1 MESHH
6 AHRHHAHRHHDGDE
20 PAEAA
25 LAELLDLDAEVLH
38 AYLSSAIDW
47 VGELAAEQPPRQIL
61 DLGCGTGTGS
71 FALLRRFPGSEV
83 TAVDA
88 SVPMLDH
95 LRMKARELDVASRV
109 RVVQA
114 DLDAGWPDA
123 GPVGLVW
130 ASNSMHHMADPD
142 RVLAQILA
150 ALEPGGLL
158 AVAEMDSFPR
168 FLPDDLGI
176 GRPGLEGR
184 CHAAQDDAR
193 RDEMPHLGSD
203 WGPRLVKAG
212 FAVEAERTFAIDLE
226 PPLPAAAG
234 RYALLSLQR
243 LRSALDGRL
252 SSDDLAALD
261 TLLDSDGPASILRRD
276 DLTVRTTRTVWA
288 ARRP

>member
-6 AHRHHAHRHHDGDE
+6 AHHHHDHHQDGDE
-20 PAEAA
+20 AAEAA

-38 AYLSSAIDW
+38 AYLSSVIGW
-47 VGELAAEQPPRQIL
+47 VGELAADQPPRRIL
-61 DLGCGTGTGS
+61 DLGCGTGTGGL
-71 FALLRRFPGSEV
+71 ALLRRFPASEV

-88 SVPMLDH
+88 SVPMLDR
-95 LRMKARELDVASRV
+95 LRQKARELDVASQV
-109 RVVQA
+109 RAVQV
-114 DLDAGWPDA
+114 DLDAGWPDT
-123 GPVGLVW
+123 GPADLVW

-176 GRPGLEGR
+176 GRPGLEAR
-184 CHAAQDDAR
+184 CHAAQDDVR
-193 RDEMPHLGSD
+193 SHDMPYLGSD
-203 WGPRLVKAG
+203 WGPSLAKAG

-226 PPLPAAAG
+226 PPLPAAAS

-243 LRSALDGRL
+243 VRSALDGRI
-252 SSDDLAALD
+252 SAEDLVTLD
-261 TLLDSDGPASILRRD
+261 TLLGGDGPASILRRD
-276 DLTVRTTRTVWA
+276 DLTVRTTRTVWV

>member
-6 AHRHHAHRHHDGDE
+6 AHHHHDHHQDGDE
-20 PAEAA
+20 AAEAA

-38 AYLSSAIDW
+38 AYLSSVIGW
-47 VGELAAEQPPRQIL
+47 VGELAAYQPPRRIL
-61 DLGCGTGTGS
+61 DLGCGTGTGGL
-71 FALLRRFPGSEV
+71 ALLRRFPASEV

-88 SVPMLDH
+88 SVPMLDR
-95 LRMKARELDVASRV
+95 LRQKARELDVASQV
-109 RVVQA
+109 RAVQA
-114 DLDAGWPDA
+114 DLDAGWPDT
-123 GPVGLVW
+123 GPADLVW

-176 GRPGLEGR
+176 GRPGLEAR
-184 CHAAQDDAR
+184 CHAAQD
-193 RDEMPHLGSD
+193 EMRSNDMPYLGSD
-203 WGPRLVKAG
+203 WGPRLAKAG

-234 RYALLSLQR
+234 RYAQLSLQR
-243 LRSALDGRL
+243 VRSALDGRI
-252 SSDDLAALD
+252 SAEDLVTLD
-261 TLLDSDGPASILRRD
+261 TLLGGDGPASILRRD
-276 DLTVRTTRTVWA
+276 DLTVRTTRTVWV

>member
-6 AHRHHAHRHHDGDE
+6 AHHHGHQHDGDE
-20 PAEAA
+20 PAQAV

-38 AYLSSAIDW
+38 DYLSSVIDW
-47 VGELAAEQPPRQIL
+47 VGELAADQPPRRIL

-71 FALLRRFPGSEV
+71 LALLRRFPGSEV

-88 SVPMLDH
+88 SAPMLDR
-95 LRMKARELDVASRV
+95 LRHKARELQVTSRV
-109 RVVQA
+109 HAVQA
-114 DLDAGWPDA
+114 DLDAGWPDT
-123 GPVGLVW
+123 GPVDLAW

-168 FLPDDLGI
+168 FLPDDPGI
-176 GRPGLEGR
+176 GRPGLEER

-193 RDEMPHLGSD
+193 RHEMPHLGSD
-203 WGPRLVKAG
+203 WGPRLAKAG
-212 FAVEAERTFAIDLE
+212 FAVEAGRTFAIGLE
-226 PPLPAAAG
+226 APLPAPAS

-243 LRSALDGRL
+243 LRSAIDGRI
-252 SSDDLAALD
+252 SAGDLAALD
-261 TLLDSDGPASILRRD
+261 TLLDPDDPASIRQRG
-276 DLTVRTTRTVWA
+276 DLTLRTTRTVWL